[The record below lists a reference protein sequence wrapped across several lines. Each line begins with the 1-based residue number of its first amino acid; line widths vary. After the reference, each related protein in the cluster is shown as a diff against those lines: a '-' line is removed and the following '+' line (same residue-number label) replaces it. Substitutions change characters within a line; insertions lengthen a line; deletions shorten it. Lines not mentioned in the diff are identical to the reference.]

1 MTFLRKDANKKARG
15 AQAELLAEAFLQHQ
29 GLICIERNYRCA
41 GGEIDLIM
49 RDANTLVFVEVRLR
63 SNRYFAQASE
73 TVDYRKQHKLIRAAQ
88 HFLLTR
94 RLVDKVP
101 CRFDVV
107 ALTGMG
113 SENIE
118 WIKSAFNA
126 A

>member
-15 AQAELLAEAFLQHQ
+15 AQAELLAEAFLQRQ
-29 GLICIERNYRCA
+29 GLTCIERNYRCA

-73 TVDYRKQHKLIRAAQ
+73 TVDYRKQHKITRAAQ

-107 ALTGMG
+107 ALTDMG